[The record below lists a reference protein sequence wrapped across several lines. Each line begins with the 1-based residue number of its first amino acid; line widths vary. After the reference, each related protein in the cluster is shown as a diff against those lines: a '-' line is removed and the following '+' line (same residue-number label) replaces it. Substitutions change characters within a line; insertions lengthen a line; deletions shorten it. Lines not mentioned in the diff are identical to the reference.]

1 MFHCV
6 FYTLDIPLYFD
17 IIFNREYNGG
27 TLLIKSKKNILVKY
41 LFKELW
47 IYFLIAFSFFFL
59 IFFVNHLLLTAEDIL
74 EKRVPVDQVLLFIW
88 YSLPFIIAQSAPF
101 ATLVGF
107 LMCLGRMVSDNEI
120 LILRSTGHSFVFLI
134 TPAILLGL
142 IISLGSFFVNDYL
155 LPMGTIAYNKLY
167 ISILV
172 SNPSVELEPHSIKRF
187 EDSTLII
194 GDVNDKTI
202 SDLMLFDT
210 DSSGIFRVIAASDV
224 DVVSPKDTSVAMQLN
239 MGNATAVFLDEYNE
253 DTYDYLESKN
263 ASMNL
268 FSSSFFP
275 SYSTT
280 NPREMTF
287 YDLDKEINSLRA
299 DQNTNPQLLNTYELE
314 FHKKFSLPFGS
325 IFFAFLAFPI
335 AILFGKNNGQTIGLI
350 VGICIAVLYWAFLI
364 LGQQFGLQN
373 GWDGFLTMWV
383 PNFLVGLFGLIF
395 YIRLLKK

>member
-1 MFHCV
+1 M
-6 FYTLDIPLYFD
+6 
-17 IIFNREYNGG
+17 
-27 TLLIKSKKNILVKY
+27 IKSKKNILIKY
-41 LFKELW
+41 ICKELW

-74 EKRVPVDQVLLFIW
+74 EKRVPLDQVLLFIW

-120 LILRSTGHSFVFLI
+120 LILRSTGYSFKFLMS
-134 TPAILLGL
+134 PALILGL

-155 LPMGTIAYNKLY
+155 LPIGTIAYNKLY

-172 SNPSVELEPHSIKRF
+172 SNPAMELEPHSIKRF
-187 EDSTLII
+187 EDSTIVI

-202 SDLMLFDT
+202 SDIMLFDT
-210 DSSGIFRVIAASDV
+210 DSSDMFRVIAASDV
-224 DVVSPKDTSVAMQLN
+224 EVVSPEDKGVAMQLN
-239 MGNATAVFLDEYNE
+239 MGNATAVFLDEY
-253 DTYDYLESKN
+253 DSTTYDYLESKK

-275 SYSTT
+275 SYSTS

-287 YDLDKEINSLRA
+287 YDLDNEIDLMKA
-299 DQNTNPQLLNTYELE
+299 DSNTSPQLLNSYQLE

-335 AILFGKNNGQTIGLI
+335 AIIFGKNNGQTIGLI

-364 LGQQFGLQN
+364 MGQQLGLQN

-383 PNFLVGLFGLIF
+383 PNFLVALFGFIF
-395 YIRLLKK
+395 FIRLLKS

>member
-1 MFHCV
+1 M
-6 FYTLDIPLYFD
+6 
-17 IIFNREYNGG
+17 
-27 TLLIKSKKNILVKY
+27 IKSNKNILIKY

-74 EKRVPVDQVLLFIW
+74 EKRVPVAQVLLFIW

-120 LILRSTGHSFVFLI
+120 LILRSTGHSFGFLI
-134 TPAILLGL
+134 SPAIILGL

-167 ISILV
+167 IDILV

-187 EDSTLII
+187 EDSTLVI
-194 GDVNDKTI
+194 GDVEDKTI

-210 DSSGIFRVIAASDV
+210 DSSGNFRVISAIDV
-224 DVVSPKDTSVAMQLN
+224 DVVSPEDTSVAMQLN

-253 DTYDYLESKN
+253 DNYDYLHADN

-268 FSSSFFP
+268 FSSSFF
-275 SYSTT
+275 SNYSMT

-287 YDLDKEINSLRA
+287 YDLNKEIVSLRQ
-299 DQNTNPQLLNTYELE
+299 DENTNPQLLNTYELE

-350 VGICIAVLYWAFLI
+350 VGICIAVVYWAFLI

-373 GWDGFLTMWV
+373 GWDGFLTMWI
-383 PNFLVGLFGLIF
+383 PNFLVGIFGFIFFMRLI
-395 YIRLLKK
+395 KK